1 MGRGEASV
9 ITEDRTRSPE
19 LRACGILYLSEV
31 RRLYRGAR
39 QPQPI
44 AEKVGR
50 VLAAYHL
57 AARLPN
63 RKKALQTR
71 CWGFCKEPRE

>member
-57 AARLPN
+57 GRPATNQEVSPPDQMLG
-63 RKKALQTR
+63 LL
-71 CWGFCKEPRE
+71 

>member
-1 MGRGEASV
+1 MGESV
-9 ITEDRTRSPE
+9 IAEDRTGSPE
-19 LRACGILYLSEV
+19 LRARRILYLSEV

-44 AEKVGR
+44 GEKVGR

-57 AARLPN
+57 GRPTTN
-63 RKKALQTR
+63 Q
-71 CWGFCKEPRE
+71 EVSPPD

>member
-19 LRACGILYLSEV
+19 LRACGILIIRKV

-44 AEKVGR
+44 AEKVAGCWR
-50 VLAAYHL
+50 PITWAAPATNQEVSPPDQML
-57 AARLPN
+57 GL
-63 RKKALQTR
+63 L
-71 CWGFCKEPRE
+71 